1 MAGEVFFGLPVFL
14 VVVVD
19 VFVDAVVVVVVVL
32 VVVVVV
38 VVVLKEE
45 GAAPLCFSQ
54 HSTLQPKDGFKMYC
68 RF

>member
-38 VVVLKEE
+38 VLKEE